1 MKKIIVLFICTL
13 SFSYAFTQQQKMCIH
28 YHCDNPAAKYPCN
41 EVIHIASK
49 EKIKD
54 YSKLSGKLSFKLNG
68 QYYEFNEETVHC
80 YNQPSSARTGA
91 NIISAKLNDS
101 TSIFLSYNYYN
112 KKWMGKYERP
122 SPNVVRENCTIIIN
136 NKSYSNFTKQS
147 EAPTLLNLTV
157 TCAWQY
163 GTANPSYLL
172 NGTFSGELRDKET
185 GAIVKITE
193 GKFCSAAYN
202 F

>member
-1 MKKIIVLFICTL
+1 MKKLLSTITILTTTIC
-13 SFSYAFTQQQKMCIH
+13 SFAQQQKICTH

-49 EKIKD
+49 ERIKD

-68 QYYEFNEETVHC
+68 QYYEFKDETVRC

-122 SPNVVRENCTIIIN
+122 SPNVVRDNCTIIIN
-136 NKSYSNFTKQS
+136 GKAYSNFIKIEQP
-147 EAPTLLNLTV
+147 PTLLNMSV
-157 TCAWQY
+157 NCAWQY
-163 GTANPSYLL
+163 GTTYLL
-172 NGTFSGELRDKET
+172 NGTFSGELIEKET
-185 GAIVKITE
+185 GAVVKITE
-193 GKFCSAAYN
+193 GKFCSDKYN